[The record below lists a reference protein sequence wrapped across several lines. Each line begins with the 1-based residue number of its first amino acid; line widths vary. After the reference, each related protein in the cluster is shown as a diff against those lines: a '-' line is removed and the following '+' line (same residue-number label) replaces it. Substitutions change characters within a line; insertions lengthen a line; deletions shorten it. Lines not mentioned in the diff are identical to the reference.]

1 MAPTVP
7 EGKDHLHEH
16 DDSERAESN
25 LHTVRNEWSGF
36 MPTTYSP
43 IRRWGDI
50 KGKKVGVVGHGG
62 QGHMGVKL
70 ARAFGAHV
78 VGFTTS
84 RAKKA
89 DALRLGAHEVILSS
103 DPEEMKAHAGS
114 FDFILDTIS
123 ADHDI
128 NAYINISS
136 LKAE

>member
-1 MAPTVP
+1 MSTTTRREPTATAKAAATTCEARSYAAAGASSPLAPATIRRREPGPQDVQI
-7 EGKDHLHEH
+7 EILFCGICRSD
-16 DDSERAESN
+16 

-36 MPTTYSP
+36 MP
-43 IRRWGDI
+43 
-50 KGKKVGVVGHGG
+50 
-62 QGHMGVKL
+62 
-70 ARAFGAHV
+70 
-78 VGFTTS
+78 TTS

-128 NAYINISS
+128 NACINMAS